1 MLQYRDEPYEW
12 NQLRLFARIADSS
25 VYTTLNAK
33 KELRAPTEYGFCIRT
48 SEIESEPSY
57 IGDVTSELRC
67 IACETE
73 RSRQC
78 WLAAMRLAKV
88 SIRD

>member
-1 MLQYRDEPYEW
+1 MY
-12 NQLRLFARIADSS
+12 AA
-25 VYTTLNAK
+25 LNAK
-33 KELRAPTEYGFCIRT
+33 KELRAPNEYGLCIRT
-48 SEIESEPSY
+48 SHIESESSY

-88 SIRD
+88 SRFCRIVSKYENNNVLSIGRVIARSII